1 MLPKGGIDVGNVFGI
16 RCNFTRVNWLGK
28 AGKVVLSQWF
38 SDFIYISES
47 LERVVQ
53 TQIDASHPLKE
64 FLILMVLIGVQ
75 EFVFP
80 RSFQVMLILCW
91 GTHFE
96 RTIVIG
102 RSSSICKS
110 RELKTW
116 CIQKTLSSCLRSS
129 GEDSSL
135 PLPKTRVLSLVKELR
150 IFMPYGAAKKTSK
163 NNLNKFQCE
172 DMVRDKAGEE
182 K

>member
-1 MLPKGGIDVGNVFGI
+1 MDTPALVQSFSNLGVHHGHEKTPESSGCWALPSRKG
-16 RCNFTRVNWLGK
+16 
-28 AGKVVLSQWF
+28 
-38 SDFIYISES
+38 
-47 LERVVQ
+47 
-53 TQIDASHPLKE
+53 
-64 FLILMVLIGVQ
+64 GVQ

-135 PLPKTRVLSLVKELR
+135 PLPKTGVLSLVKELR

>member
-1 MLPKGGIDVGNVFGI
+1 MGTHSSILAWRISWTEEPHRLQFMGSQNQTRLRGLGML
-16 RCNFTRVNWLGK
+16 
-28 AGKVVLSQWF
+28 A
-38 SDFIYISES
+38 
-47 LERVVQ
+47 
-53 TQIDASHPLKE
+53 H
-64 FLILMVLIGVQ
+64 
-75 EFVFP
+75 
-80 RSFQVMLILCW
+80 RSSAVMLILCW

-116 CIQKTLSSCLRSS
+116 CIQKTLSSCLMSS

-135 PLPKTRVLSLVKELR
+135 PLPKTGALSLVKELR